1 MIAWITRILYI
12 TQILVAAVVSAALAR
27 YWNLGAMASIGLA
40 VAMVVGLPLLIQAL
54 IVGIS
59 FTISRVAAS
68 VIPQEQY
75 RGVWPLL
82 GAYVLELRDCLNT
95 FNQLMP
101 FQVNWKLPAP
111 QGHTQRPAV
120 LMVHGFV
127 CNRGLWAPL
136 ARWLNQRG
144 YWTSAVS
151 LEPVW
156 GSIDAY
162 LPMMHQAVDQALH
175 EHDQV
180 ILIGHSM
187 GGLVIRNFLRDCSD
201 QQRAR
206 IAQVITLG
214 TPHRGTVHARYG
226 LGVNAAQMRRDSPWL
241 QELSRAEIERGGLG
255 VPASIVLS
263 HHDNIVAPQAIQYP
277 QAVKPADITQFAGI
291 GHLTLAFHPGV
302 WAHIESLLKRLPVS
316 DPLRSEYPS
325 STAETPPDRH

>member
-1 MIAWITRILYI
+1 MIAWITRLLYI
-12 TQILVAAVVSAALAR
+12 VQILVAAVLSASLAR
-27 YWNLGAMASIGLA
+27 YWNLAAMASIGLA
-40 VAMVVGLPLLIQAL
+40 VVMVVGLPVLIQSV

-59 FTISRVAAS
+59 FTISRVASS
-68 VIPQEQY
+68 VIPDAQF
-75 RGVWPLL
+75 RGFGPIFR
-82 GAYVLELRDCLNT
+82 AYVLELRDSLNT

-111 QGHTQRPAV
+111 HNHAQRPAV
-120 LMVHGFV
+120 LMIHGFV

-144 YWTSAVS
+144 YWTSAIS

-162 LPMMHQAVDQALH
+162 LPMMHQAVNEALQ

-187 GGLVIRNFLRDCSD
+187 GGLVIRNFLRDCSE

-214 TPHRGTVHARYG
+214 TPHRGTVHASYG
-226 LGVNAAQMRRDSPWL
+226 FGLNAAQMRRDSPWL
-241 QELSRAEIERGGLG
+241 QELSRAEVERGGLG

-277 QAVKPADITQFAGI
+277 QAVKPGDMTQFAGI
-291 GHLTLAFHPGV
+291 GHLSLAFHPGV
-302 WAHIESLLKRLPVS
+302 WAHIESLLKRLPAN